1 MKKIINGKVYD
12 TRTAEQV
19 GSFSRC
25 FGDFSDYDEELY
37 RKRTGEFFLYG
48 SGGPMSPYSRATG
61 QNSWSGGEGIRPLTY
76 AEAQEWA
83 EEALDADDYVA
94 IFGDPGEGDAA
105 DEKRQVTLYLTDT
118 TIAKIKR
125 AAAQG
130 GQSMSGWIEAAVD
143 AALAAG

>member
-12 TRTAEQV
+12 TRTAELV
-19 GSFSRC
+19 GYIER
-25 FGDFSDYDEELY
+25 GDIIENNLDYSEEKLF
-37 RKRTGEFFLYG
+37 RKRTGEFFLYRV
-48 SGGPMSPYSRATG
+48 GGPRTDCCDGLIEPM
-61 QNSWSGGEGIRPLTY
+61 TY
-76 AEAQEWA
+76 DEARSWA
-83 EEALDADDYVA
+83 EELDGDEYVA

-105 DEKRQVTLYLTDT
+105 DEKRQVTLYLTDA

>member
-12 TRTAEQV
+12 TRTAELV
-19 GSFSRC
+19 GS
-25 FGDFSDYDEELY
+25 DENGAHGFEWCEETLY
-37 RKRTGEFFLYG
+37 RKRTGEFFIYG
-48 SGGPMSPYSRATG
+48 RGGPRSIYCERDGSLLVDGEAIKPLPFELAR
-61 QNSWSGGEGIRPLTY
+61 SW
-76 AEAQEWA
+76 AEAH
-83 EEALDADDYVA
+83 LKADDYIR

-105 DEKRQVTLYLTDT
+105 DEKRQVTLYLTAA

>member
-12 TRTAEQV
+12 TRTAELV
-19 GSFSRC
+19 GS
-25 FGDFSDYDEELY
+25 DENGAHGFEWCEETLY
-37 RKRTGEFFLYG
+37 RKRTGEFFIHG
-48 SGGPMSPYSRATG
+48 RGGPLSIYCERDGSLLV
-61 QNSWSGGEGIRPLTY
+61 GGEAIKPLTFE
-76 AEAQEWA
+76 EARKWA
-83 EEALDADDYVA
+83 EESLDADEYVE

-105 DEKRQVTLYLTDT
+105 DEKRQVTLYLTDA